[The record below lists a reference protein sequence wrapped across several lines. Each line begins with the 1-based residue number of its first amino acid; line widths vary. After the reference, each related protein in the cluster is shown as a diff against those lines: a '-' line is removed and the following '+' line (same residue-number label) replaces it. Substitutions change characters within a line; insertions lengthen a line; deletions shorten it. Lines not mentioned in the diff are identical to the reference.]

1 MKLDNLNLQTKLEN
15 LVFEKNGL
23 ENLVAEIRS
32 QLERSVRKVIYDQD
46 EIHQL
51 NQKLVESEVTIQQ
64 LKTLNAQTE
73 ASLRISS
80 ERVMKL
86 NETIDQR

>member
-1 MKLDNLNLQTKLEN
+1 VKLDNLNLQTKLEN